1 MPARAPPAERR
12 GRRVQPGLRA
22 QAGVRAPT
30 LQEALFSVKSFAA
43 SMLAVYVSL
52 RIGLPRPF
60 WAMMTAYIVSA
71 PFAGPTRSKAIY
83 RFAGTILGAAA
94 AVLLVPN
101 LVNSPEL
108 LSLGIALWVAV
119 CLYISLLDRTPRS
132 YLVMLAGYTCAL
144 IAFPSVDRPETIFD
158 TGLARV
164 EEILLGMGC
173 ATLVHSL
180 VLPQSFAPVLLGR
193 LDKAL
198 RDARSFLADALSLSG
213 DTKSAQDR
221 RALAGD
227 ITELRL
233 MSTHLPFD
241 TSHLR
246 WTSNAIHALQ
256 DRLAV
261 MIPLLSAI
269 EDRLAALRGLGA
281 EGTSLRWHALIGDIR
296 DWASSRRG
304 EAEPG
309 REHKLRAQ
317 IAALT
322 PQVRRSSSWQDL
334 VEVNL
339 ALRLRA
345 LVDAC
350 VAAQALRGH
359 IDTGLHGGTL
369 PPEARDIQPVGSA
382 ALHLDR
388 GMALM
393 SSLGAFI
400 GVLVGCAFWIVTGW
414 PSGSV
419 VPMFAAVM
427 CCFFSTQDDPV
438 PSINAFLKWTLLSV
452 PVSAVYVLAL
462 LPAVHN
468 FESLVLVCA
477 PAFFL
482 VGVMLGRP
490 ANFGQAMPFL
500 FGLAGTLALVDTN
513 SADLVGFVHSTLA
526 QMAGIWAAA
535 LTTRVFRTVG
545 AGFTA
550 RRLLK
555 AGWTELARIGR
566 GDKVPSVAEFS
577 SRMVDR
583 IALLTPRLRL
593 AGKQQDLQAADA
605 LVDLRIGL
613 NMTQLA
619 EARRALGRSQAALAP
634 LMDNLARHFEARP
647 RIDAAGEAQ
656 LLASLDNALRA
667 VCEDVPSTG
676 QRDAVAA
683 LAGIRRD
690 LFPKAAAYAPSP
702 VLEKEIR

>member
-1 MPARAPPAERR
+1 
-12 GRRVQPGLRA
+12 VK
-22 QAGVRAPT
+22 APT

-83 RFAGTILGAAA
+83 RFAGTLLGAAG

-101 LVNSPEL
+101 LVGSPEL
-108 LSLGIALWVAV
+108 LSLAIALWVGV

-132 YLVMLAGYTCAL
+132 YVVMLAGYTCAL
-144 IAFPSVDRPETIFD
+144 IAFPSVDRPDTIFD
-158 TGLARV
+158 TALARV

-198 RDARSFLADALSLSG
+198 RDAQHWIADALSLSSG
-213 DTKSAQDR
+213 SQCVQDR

-227 ITELRL
+227 ITELRM

-246 WTSNAIHALQ
+246 WTSTAIHALQ
-256 DRLAV
+256 DRLAT
-261 MIPLLSAI
+261 MMPLLSAI
-269 EDRLAALRGLGA
+269 EDRLAALQAMGA
-281 EGTSLRWHALIGDIR
+281 QGVSLRWRAVLDDIAA
-296 DWASSRRG
+296 WTGSRRG
-304 EAEPG
+304 EAAPG
-309 REHKLRAQ
+309 QDDQLRSR
-317 IAALT
+317 IDALA
-322 PQVRRSSSWQDL
+322 PQVNRSSSWQDL
-334 VEVNL
+334 IEVNL

-345 LVDAC
+345 LIDAC

-359 IDTGLHGGTL
+359 IDSGVRGGL
-369 PPEARDIQPVGSA
+369 PAQARDLGQAGA
-382 ALHLDR
+382 GALHLDR

-400 GVLVGCAFWIVTGW
+400 GVLVGCAFWILTGW

-438 PSINAFLKWTLLSV
+438 PFINGFLKWTVWSV
-452 PVSAVYVLAL
+452 PVSALYVLGI
-462 LPAVHN
+462 LPAVHS
-468 FESLVLVCA
+468 FESLVLACA
-477 PAFFL
+477 PVFL
-482 VGVMLGRP
+482 VLGVYIGRP
-490 ANFGQAMPFL
+490 STFGQAMPFL
-500 FGLAGTLALVDTN
+500 FGLAGTLALIDTH
-513 SADLVGFVHSTLA
+513 SADMTGFANSTVA
-526 QMAGIWAAA
+526 QVAGIWSAA
-535 LTTRVFRTVG
+535 LTTRLFRTVG

-555 AGWTELARIGR
+555 AGWSELAGIGH
-566 GDKVPSVAEFS
+566 GEKVPSVAEFS
-577 SRMVDR
+577 ARMVDR
-583 IALLTPRLRL
+583 IALLTPRLQL
-593 AGKQQDLQAADA
+593 AGKQQDLLVADA

-613 NMTQLA
+613 NMTLLA
-619 EARRALGRSQAALAP
+619 EAGRALGRRQAALAP
-634 LMDNLARHFEARP
+634 LMERLAHHFDIRP
-647 RIDAAGEAQ
+647 RIDATCEAQ
-656 LLASLDNALRA
+656 LLASLDNTLRA
-667 VCEDVPSTG
+667 VCNDEPCG
-676 QRDAVAA
+676 AQRDAVAA
-683 LAGIRRD
+683 MAGIRRD
-690 LFPKAAAYAPSP
+690 LFPSAAAYAPSF
-702 VLEKEIR
+702 VLEKEIQ

>member
-1 MPARAPPAERR
+1 
-12 GRRVQPGLRA
+12 VK
-22 QAGVRAPT
+22 APT

-83 RFAGTILGAAA
+83 RLAGTFLGAAG

-101 LVNSPEL
+101 LVDSPEL
-108 LSLGIALWVAV
+108 LSLGIALWVAL

-132 YLVMLAGYTCAL
+132 YVVMLAGYTCAL
-144 IAFPSVDRPETIFD
+144 IAFPSVDRPDTIFD

-198 RDARSFLADALSLSG
+198 RDAQLWIADALSG
-213 DTKSAQDR
+213 DAKCVQDR
-221 RALAGD
+221 RALAAD
-227 ITELRL
+227 ITDLRI

-256 DRLAV
+256 DRLATMV
-261 MIPLLSAI
+261 PLLSGI
-269 EDRLAALRGLGA
+269 EDRLAALRSLGA
-281 EGTSLRWHALIGDIR
+281 QGASLRWNAVLDDVRAWTG
-296 DWASSRRG
+296 SRRG
-304 EAEPG
+304 ETRPASADA
-309 REHKLRAQ
+309 LRAQ

-322 PQVRRSSSWQDL
+322 PQIRRSSSWQDVL
-334 VEVNL
+334 EVNL

-345 LVDAC
+345 LIDAC

-359 IDTGLHGGTL
+359 VDVGVHGQL
-369 PPEARDIQPVGSA
+369 PAEARDIAPVGSA

-400 GVLVGCAFWIVTGW
+400 GVLAGCIFWIFTGW

-438 PSINAFLKWTLLSV
+438 PFINGFLKWTIWSI
-452 PVSAVYVLAL
+452 PVSALYVLVL
-462 LPAVHN
+462 LPAVHS

-477 PAFFL
+477 PALL
-482 VGVMLGRP
+482 VIGIYIGRP
-490 ANFGQAMPFL
+490 STFGQAMPFL
-500 FGLAGTLALVDTN
+500 FGLAGTLALIDTN
-513 SADLVGFVHSTLA
+513 NADMVGFANSTLA
-526 QMAGIWAAA
+526 EVFGIWLAA
-535 LTTRVFRTVG
+535 LTTRLFRTVG

-555 AGWTELARIGR
+555 AGWSELARIGR

-583 IALLTPRLRL
+583 IALLTPRLQL

-619 EARRALGRSQAALAP
+619 EARRVLGRSQAALAP
-634 LMDNLARHFEARP
+634 LMEDLARHFEARP
-647 RIDAAGEAQ
+647 RVDTAADTH

-667 VCEDVPSTG
+667 VCDDVPTAA
-676 QRDAVAA
+676 QRNAVAA

-690 LFPKAAAYAPSP
+690 LFLDAAAYAPSP
-702 VLEKEIR
+702 VLEKEIE

>member
-1 MPARAPPAERR
+1 
-12 GRRVQPGLRA
+12 
-22 QAGVRAPT
+22 
-30 LQEALFSVKSFAA
+30 
-43 SMLAVYVSL
+43 MLAVYVSL

-71 PFAGPTRSKAIY
+71 PFAGPTRSKAIF
-83 RFAGTILGAAA
+83 RLAGTFLGASA
-94 AVLLVPN
+94 AVLLVPT
-101 LVNSPEL
+101 LVDSPEL

-132 YLVMLAGYTCAL
+132 YVVMLAGYTCAL
-144 IAFPSVDRPETIFD
+144 IAFPAVDRPDTIFD

-180 VLPQSFAPVLLGR
+180 VLPQSFAPVLLAR

-198 RDARSFLADALSLSG
+198 RDAQHWIADALSLSG
-213 DTKSAQDR
+213 DAQKDR
-221 RALAGD
+221 RALAAD
-227 ITELRL
+227 ITELRM

-256 DRLAV
+256 DRLA
-261 MIPLLSAI
+261 MMMPLLSGI
-269 EDRLAALRGLGA
+269 EDRLKTLRELGA
-281 EGTSLRWHALIGDIR
+281 EGVSLRWRAVLDDVR
-296 DWASSRRG
+296 DWANSRRG
-304 EAEPG
+304 EAQPG
-309 REHKLRAQ
+309 REDVLRAQ
-317 IAALT
+317 IDELT
-322 PQVRRSSSWQDL
+322 PAIGRTSSWQEL

-345 LVDAC
+345 LIDTC
-350 VAAQALRGH
+350 LAAQALRGH
-359 IDTGLHGGTL
+359 IDAGVHGEL
-369 PPEARDIQPVGSA
+369 PPEARNMPAAGAA

-393 SSLGAFI
+393 SSLGALI
-400 GVLVGCAFWIVTGW
+400 GVLAGCAFWIITGW

-438 PSINAFLKWTLLSV
+438 PFITGFLKYTLWSLPLS
-452 PVSAVYVLAL
+452 ALYVLGI

-477 PAFFL
+477 PAFFVL
-482 VGVMLGRP
+482 GVLLARP

-500 FGLAGTLALVDTN
+500 FGLAGTLALVDTHN
-513 SADLVGFVHSTLA
+513 ADMIGFVNSTLG
-526 QMAGIWAAA
+526 QIVGIWLAA
-535 LTTRVFRTVG
+535 LTTRLFRTVG

-555 AGWTELARIGR
+555 AGWVELAGIGR
-566 GDKVPSVAEFS
+566 GDKVPSVPEFS
-577 SRMVDR
+577 ARMVDR
-583 IALLTPRLRL
+583 ISLLTPRIQL
-593 AGKQQDLQAADA
+593 AGKQPDLVAADA
-605 LVDLRIGL
+605 LTDLRIGL
-613 NMTQLA
+613 NMSHLA
-619 EARRALGRSQAALAP
+619 EARSGLGRSQASLAV
-634 LMDNLARHFEARP
+634 LMEDLARHFDTRP
-647 RIDAAGEAQ
+647 KLIAENEIH
-656 LLASLDNALRA
+656 LLASLDNALRS
-667 VCEDVPSTG
+667 VCEEVVSAA
-676 QRDAVAA
+676 QRQAVAA

-690 LFPKAAAYAPSP
+690 LFPRAAAYAPSP
-702 VLEKEIR
+702 VIEKEIQ

>member
-1 MPARAPPAERR
+1 
-12 GRRVQPGLRA
+12 VK
-22 QAGVRAPT
+22 APT

-83 RFAGTILGAAA
+83 RLAGTFLGAAG

-101 LVNSPEL
+101 LVDSPEL
-108 LSLGIALWVAV
+108 LSLGIALWVGL

-132 YLVMLAGYTCAL
+132 YVVMLAGYTCAL
-144 IAFPSVDRPETIFD
+144 IAFPSVDRPDTIFD

-198 RDARSFLADALSLSG
+198 RDAQLWIADALSG
-213 DTKSAQDR
+213 DAKSAQDR
-221 RALAGD
+221 RALAAD
-227 ITELRL
+227 ITDLRM

-256 DRLAV
+256 DRLATMV
-261 MIPLLSAI
+261 PLLSGI
-269 EDRLAALRGLGA
+269 EDRLAALRSLGA
-281 EGTSLRWHALIGDIR
+281 QGASLRWNAVLDDVRAWTG
-296 DWASSRRG
+296 SRRG
-304 EAEPG
+304 ETGPA
-309 REHKLRAQ
+309 RADALRAQ

-322 PQVRRSSSWQDL
+322 PQIRRSSGWQDVL
-334 VEVNL
+334 EVNL

-345 LVDAC
+345 LIDAC

-359 IDTGLHGGTL
+359 VDAGVHGEL
-369 PPEARDIQPVGSA
+369 PAEARDIAPVGSA

-400 GVLVGCAFWIVTGW
+400 GVLAGCVFWILTGW

-438 PSINAFLKWTLLSV
+438 PFINGFLKWTIWSI
-452 PVSAVYVLAL
+452 PVSALYVLVL
-462 LPAVHN
+462 LPAVHS

-477 PAFFL
+477 PVLL
-482 VGVMLGRP
+482 VMGIYIGRP
-490 ANFGQAMPFL
+490 STFGQAMPFL
-500 FGLAGTLALVDTN
+500 FGLAGTLALIDTN
-513 SADLVGFVHSTLA
+513 NADMIGFANSTLA
-526 QMAGIWAAA
+526 QTFGIWLAA
-535 LTTRVFRTVG
+535 LTTRLFRTVG

-555 AGWTELARIGR
+555 AGWSELARIGR

-583 IALLTPRLRL
+583 IALLTPRLQL

-619 EARRALGRSQAALAP
+619 EARRVLGRSQAALAP
-634 LMDNLARHFEARP
+634 LMEDLARHFEARP
-647 RIDAAGEAQ
+647 RVDAGADTH

-667 VCEDVPSTG
+667 VCDDVPTAA
-676 QRDAVAA
+676 QRNAVAA

-690 LFPKAAAYAPSP
+690 LFPDAAAYAPSP
-702 VLEKEIR
+702 VLEKEIE